1 MSRPAR
7 QRGGFTL
14 LEVMVALV
22 LLAGALMA
30 ATDLAGAALRNHEQ
44 ARDLNAAVL
53 LARARMA
60 QLEEQYEDSGFKEGD
75 ESEQGDFAE
84 EGWPEFRWKLEV
96 LRPAPSLTA
105 EQVVGLLTGAT
116 GTGNAAELAQRLM
129 GGSGQAAGGGAGGGS
144 GPTGGGQALAMLTS
158 VLQTQVVNFAEQ
170 VKRSLRELR
179 LTVSWSSG
187 KKARGFTIVTHL
199 VVLNPRAP
207 GGARG
212 DSPDVPAALQTAA
225 TAGAL
230 APAAGGAIP
239 ASAPAI
245 RPGRNLPRPPGQRR
259 EAE

>member
-1 MSRPAR
+1 VSRPAR
-7 QRGGFTL
+7 QCGGFTL

-30 ATDLAGAALRNHEQ
+30 TTDLAGAALRNHEQ

-84 EGWPEFRWKLEV
+84 EGWPGFRWKLEV
-96 LRPAPSLTA
+96 LRPAPNLTA

-116 GTGNAAELAQRLM
+116 GSGDAKELAQKLM
-129 GGSGQAAGGGAGGGS
+129 GGSGLAAAGGAGGGG
-144 GPTGGGQALAMLTS
+144 GPSSGGQALAMLTT
-158 VLQTQVVNFAEQ
+158 VLQTQVTAFAEK

-179 LTVSWSSG
+179 LTVSWTAG

-212 DSPDVPAALQTAA
+212 DSPDVPAALQQPVVV
-225 TAGAL
+225 G
-230 APAAGGAIP
+230 PAGGGVPGP
-239 ASAPAI
+239 AGLPPNF
-245 RPGRNLPRPPGQRR
+245 RPGKNTPLPPGQRR
-259 EAE
+259 EAQ